1 LQILRWSRRR
11 ERGWIKAIREALGM
25 TTAVQERALRAARK
39 RVALVSHMMALEN
52 QRVPEADEHAELER
66 LAQELIDGPGSALW
80 DEP

>member
-11 ERGWIKAIREALGM
+11 ERGWIKAIR
-25 TTAVQERALRAARK
+25 
-39 RVALVSHMMALEN
+39 LVSHMMALEN